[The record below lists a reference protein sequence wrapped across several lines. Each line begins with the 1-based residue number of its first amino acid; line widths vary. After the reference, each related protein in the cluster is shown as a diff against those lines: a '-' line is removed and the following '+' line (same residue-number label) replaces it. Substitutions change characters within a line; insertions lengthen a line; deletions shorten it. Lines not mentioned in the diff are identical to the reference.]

1 MNKKTWI
8 IFIVICVAI
17 IGTMI
22 AISRGQ
28 SINVGNVDATKVLP
42 ASDQSGK
49 IADQVFGKKDSKVIL
64 IEYGD
69 FQCPGC
75 GKAFPILQALSQEYK
90 DRIAFVYR
98 NFPLTSAHPNAKAA
112 AAAAEAAGL
121 QGKYWEMHDKLF
133 ELQDSWGTQSTG
145 ERTDTFVSYAK
156 TVGVKDLE
164 KFKADMASN
173 EVSKKISFDQ
183 ALGRKQ
189 EASATPTIL
198 LNNKKIEGETW
209 GDPAKMKAA
218 IEEALK

>member
-1 MNKKTWI
+1 
-8 IFIVICVAI
+8 
-17 IGTMI
+17 MI
-22 AISRGQ
+22 AISRAQ
-28 SINVGNVDATKVLP
+28 SINVDATKVLP

-49 IADQVFGKKDSKVIL
+49 IADQVFGEKDSKVVL

-75 GKAFPILQALSQEYK
+75 GKAFPMLQALSQEYK
-90 DRIAFVYR
+90 DQIAFVYR

-133 ELQDSWGTQSTG
+133 ELQDSWGPQSTG

-164 KFKADMASN
+164 KFKTDTASN

-189 EASATPTIL
+189 EASVTPTIL

-218 IEEALK
+218 IEEALKQ